1 MEAPGA
7 RRHVGVHDRVDD
19 LLDRLKPVW
28 ETHPEIVC
36 AYLFGSL
43 AHGRGGPLSD
53 MDTAVLRDPSFV
65 PVESG
70 WQTYW
75 GDLHA
80 ELVHAAG
87 LGDDQLDLVILNTVR
102 NPLLAHRATW
112 HGRLIF
118 CRDHQARVRVE
129 TEILRRFLDTAY
141 LRRFH
146 AVTGERARGT

>member
-1 MEAPGA
+1 MVAPRTGRHA
-7 RRHVGVHDRVDD
+7 RVDDRVDD
-19 LLDRLKPVW
+19 LVDRLKVVW
-28 ETHPEIVC
+28 ETHPEVAS

-53 MDTAVLRDPSFV
+53 MDLAVLRDPSFV

-118 CRDHQARVRVE
+118 CRDHHARVGFE
-129 TEILRRFLDTAY
+129 TEILRRFLDTEY
-141 LRRFH
+141 LRRFY
-146 AVTGERARGT
+146 AVTGEPARGT

>member
-1 MEAPGA
+1 MKDPRTGRNA
-7 RRHVGVHDRVDD
+7 RVHDRVDD
-19 LLDRLKPVW
+19 LLDRVKPVW
-28 ETHPEIVC
+28 EIHPEILC

-53 MDTAVLRDPSFV
+53 LDLAVLRESSFV

-87 LGDDQLDLVILNTVR
+87 LGDHQLDLVILNTVR

-118 CRDHQARVRVE
+118 CRDHPARVRVE
-129 TEILRRFLDTAY
+129 TEILRRFLDTDC
-141 LRRFH
+141 LRRFY
-146 AVTGERARGT
+146 ATTGEPAHGT